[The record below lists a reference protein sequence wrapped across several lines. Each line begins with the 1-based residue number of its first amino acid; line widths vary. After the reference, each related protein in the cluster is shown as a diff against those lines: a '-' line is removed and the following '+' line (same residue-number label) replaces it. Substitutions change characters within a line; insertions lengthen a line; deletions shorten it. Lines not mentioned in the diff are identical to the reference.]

1 MDLSKLTKGDRI
13 VVASAILLVLDLL
26 LIPWYSITVVG
37 VLTVTRKGIDS
48 PDSILGVLALLVALV
63 MGAQVILSR
72 FSEVKLPEIGMPWGR
87 VHFLG
92 GLAVVVMLGLKFILH
107 TSYLSIGSYLAL
119 LFAIALAVGGFT
131 MQKES
136 TTAGT
141 AG

>member
-26 LIPWYSITVVG
+26 LIPWYSLTVVG
-37 VLTVTRKGIDS
+37 VVTVSLKGVDS
-48 PDSILGVLALLVALV
+48 PDSFLGVLALLVALA
-63 MGAQVILSR
+63 MAAQVILSR
-72 FSEVKLPEIGMPWGR
+72 FTEVKIPDIGIPWAR

-92 GLAVVVMLGLKFILH
+92 GLAVVIMLALKFILH
-107 TSYLSIGSYLAL
+107 TQFLSIGSYLAI
-119 LFAIALAVGGFT
+119 LFGIALAVGGFT